1 MSGAET
7 YLLTAG
13 FTSAFP
19 RWFRRN
25 SNACLQVASSMG
37 ASLPKPISCTV
48 LERHGDKHFRVGV
61 AEMNGWRNSME
72 DAHVIHMT
80 NGEGYFGI
88 LDGHG
93 GGECSVWCSQRLQE
107 QLAAH
112 GCPKDDAAA
121 KKLLLDTDQ
130 AFLSTGMGKR
140 LDPSQPNPSPH
151 PSSNPGPSHNPS
163 PRPSPSPSPSPGM
176 GSGSTA
182 AMCVVR
188 KPVTPGG
195 KYRLHVINAG
205 DSRVLLSRAD
215 GSIVDGGGTDQGLT
229 IDHKP
234 DHPSERARIER
245 CELPHLGTPMGQRTP
260 LHAPVGTPLHAAAR

>member
-1 MSGAET
+1 
-7 YLLTAG
+7 
-13 FTSAFP
+13 
-19 RWFRRN
+19 
-25 SNACLQVASSMG
+25 MG

-72 DAHVIHMT
+72 DAHVVHMAD
-80 NGEGYFGI
+80 GEGYFGV

-93 GGECSVWCSQRLQE
+93 GSECSAWCSQRLQE

-121 KKLLLDTDQ
+121 KKLLLDTDH
-130 AFLSTGMGKR
+130 AFLST
-140 LDPSQPNPSPH
+140 
-151 PSSNPGPSHNPS
+151 
-163 PRPSPSPSPSPGM
+163 GM

-182 AMCVVR
+182 AMCCVR
-188 KPVTPGG
+188 KPATPGG

-215 GSIVDGGGTDQGLT
+215 GTIIDGGGTDQ
-229 IDHKP
+229 
-234 DHPSERARIER
+234 AR
-245 CELPHLGTPMGQRTP
+245 
-260 LHAPVGTPLHAAAR
+260 